1 MRDTLRERCELFIE
15 NREVVKKA
23 FPMENSCFYPICAML
38 LTEQNKSADLET
50 LKDCRAIL
58 KKNTGVFSSFR
69 GTAISSIITMLAT
82 DNDPESRLEKA
93 VSLHKDLRKHFYS
106 SEYLP
111 VAAMMLSDIVASE
124 NNAEVSCRAGKIYGL
139 MKSEHPFL
147 TSSEDSVFAIM
158 LALSSLSDDEV
169 IREKHKEYPHLSL
182 ADCEYM
188 WTGAHFCEELLNFD
202 GFMLHAS
209 AVVYKDR
216 AYLFSAPSGT
226 GKSTHTKQW
235 LDAFGED
242 AYILNDDKPVIR
254 LLDGKAV
261 VFGTPWSGKTDQ
273 NRNAGVLLGGIC
285 FLERADENWIKPVE
299 AKDAAFGILNQTIRP
314 GDKKRLEKLL
324 ELLDNVIKMTGV
336 FRMGCTIST
345 DAATM
350 AYDAMRGERQ
360 A

>member
-1 MRDTLRERCELFIE
+1 MNYTD
-15 NREVVKKA
+15 
-23 FPMENSCFYPICAML
+23 
-38 LTEQNKSADLET
+38 
-50 LKDCRAIL
+50 
-58 KKNTGVFSSFR
+58 VFGEPTR
-69 GTAISSIITMLAT
+69 GKYVIAGINVGMI
-82 DNDPESRLEKA
+82 
-93 VSLHKDLRKHFYS
+93 LRKDWTTHQQARD
-106 SEYLP
+106 YLCDFDGEP
-111 VAAMMLSDIVASE
+111 QIVE
-124 NNAEVSCRAGKIYGL
+124 GI
-139 MKSEHPFL
+139 
-147 TSSEDSVFAIM
+147 
-158 LALSSLSDDEV
+158 DDEF

-188 WTGAHFCEELLNFD
+188 WTGAHFCEELLKFD

-209 AVVYKDR
+209 AVVYKER

-254 LLDGKAV
+254 LLNGKAV

-285 FLERADENWIKPVE
+285 FLERADENWIKPVG

-314 GDKKRLEKLL
+314 GDKKRLVKLL
-324 ELLDNVIKMTGV
+324 ELLDNVIKTTGV

-345 DAATM
+345 DAAIM
-350 AYDAMRGERQ
+350 SYDAMKGETR